1 MGLAHVATADQTDT
15 DLRHGTPFLAD
26 ACCNRLQNSY
36 PDRTFGAI
44 AIDPHS
50 NDGAF
55 QRGDIMTAGRETIR
69 LTVAQAIVRYLMSQ
83 FIEIDGVETRICGGG
98 FGIFGHGNVPCLGE
112 ALFPVHELPL
122 YRGQNEQ
129 SMGFAA
135 AAYSKY
141 HLRKRF
147 MFCTASAGP
156 GTANLLT
163 ASALAHAN
171 RLPMLMLCGDTFLTR
186 LPDPVLQQLEH
197 FGNPTLGL
205 NDAFK
210 AVTRF
215 WDRITHPAQ
224 IIQSLPAALNTMLDP
239 ADCGPA
245 FLALPQDLQGWAYDY
260 PAAFFERRVH
270 RIRRQA
276 PDAAEIADAAKLL
289 SGAKRPMI
297 IAGGGVQYS
306 GAVAELTTF
315 ADAHAIPVVE
325 TIAGRANM
333 VAEHA
338 LNIGPVGVTGS
349 DSANVIA
356 AKADVILAVG
366 TRLQDFTTG
375 SWTAFAKDAKIIAMN
390 VGRHDATKHL
400 SQPVVGDAKLGLVA
414 LGQALEDYVAPTG
427 WTDHARAERVK
438 WDSYVATNVAHGN
451 GPNSYTQ
458 AIGVVNELCDAR
470 DRIVTAAGGL
480 PAEVTANWRTRDI
493 GTVDVEFGFSCMGY
507 EIAGGWGARIA
518 QSELES
524 TADTVVFVGDGSYL
538 LMNSDIYSSV
548 LTQKKLIV
556 LVLDNGGFAVINK
569 LQNNTGNESF
579 NNLIKDCPT
588 VPEPFAVDF
597 EGHARSMGADAVTVA
612 NPAELGE
619 AFKRAK
625 AADKTTVIVMQVDP
639 YDGWTTEGH
648 TWWEVGTAEVSE
660 SATVREKH
668 AEWES
673 ERVKQRQGI

>member
-1 MGLAHVATADQTDT
+1 
-15 DLRHGTPFLAD
+15 
-26 ACCNRLQNSY
+26 
-36 PDRTFGAI
+36 
-44 AIDPHS
+44 
-50 NDGAF
+50 
-55 QRGDIMTAGRETIR
+55 MTAADSTIR
-69 LTVAQAIVRYLMSQ
+69 LTTAQAIVRFLMNQ
-83 FIEIDGVETRICGGG
+83 FIELDGTETRICGGG

-112 ALFPVHELPL
+112 ALYPVRDDLPL

-135 AAYSKY
+135 AAYAKY
-141 HLRKRF
+141 HLRRRF

-197 FGNPTLGL
+197 FGNPALGL

-210 AVTRF
+210 AVTRY

-224 IIQSLPAALNTMLDP
+224 VIQSLPAALATMLDP

-245 FLALPQDLQGWAYDY
+245 FIALPQDVQGWAYDY
-260 PAAFFERRVH
+260 PTAFFARRVH

-276 PDAAEIADAAKLL
+276 PDPAEVADAAAALR
-289 SGAKRPMI
+289 GAARPMI

-306 GAVAELTTF
+306 GAVAELTAF
-315 ADAHAIPVVE
+315 AEAHGIPVVE
-325 TIAGRANM
+325 TIAGRANLL
-333 VAEHA
+333 ADHP
-338 LNIGPVGVTGS
+338 LNIGPIGVTGS
-349 DSANVIA
+349 DSANAIA
-356 AKADVILAVG
+356 ERADVILCVG

-375 SWTAFAKDAKIIAMN
+375 SWTAFARDARLIGVNA
-390 VGRHDATKHL
+390 GRHDAIKHMSL
-400 SQPVVGDAKLGLVA
+400 PVVGDAKLALTA
-414 LGQALEDYVAPTG
+414 LGAALGDYCAPSDWTALAQAERRCWDAYVA
-427 WTDHARAERVK
+427 A
-438 WDSYVATNVAHGN
+438 NVAHGN
-451 GPNSYTQ
+451 RPNSYAQ
-458 AIGVVNELCDAR
+458 AIGVVNALCAPR
-470 DRIVTAAGGL
+470 DRVVTAAGGL

-518 QSELES
+518 QAEREPD
-524 TADTVVFVGDGSYL
+524 ADTIVFVGDGSYL

-548 LTQKKLIV
+548 LTGKKLIV

-569 LQNNTGNESF
+569 LQNNTGQASF
-579 NNLIKDCPT
+579 NNLIADCPT
-588 VPEPFAVDF
+588 VPDPFTVDF
-597 EGHARSMGADAVTVA
+597 ESHARAMGADAVTVA

-619 AFKRAK
+619 AFTRAK

-639 YDGWTTEGH
+639 FEGWTTEGH
-648 TWWEVGTAEVSE
+648 TWWEIGTPQVSDTP
-660 SATVREKH
+660 SVRDKH
-668 AEWES
+668 AEVEAA
-673 ERVKQRQGI
+673 RARQRQGV

>member
-1 MGLAHVATADQTDT
+1 
-15 DLRHGTPFLAD
+15 
-26 ACCNRLQNSY
+26 
-36 PDRTFGAI
+36 
-44 AIDPHS
+44 
-50 NDGAF
+50 
-55 QRGDIMTAGRETIR
+55 MTASGNTIR
-69 LTVAQAIVRYLMSQ
+69 LTVAQAIVRYLMAQ
-83 FIEIDGVETRICGGG
+83 FIEIDGAETRICGGG

-112 ALFPVHELPL
+112 ALYPVQDEMPL
-122 YRGQNEQ
+122 YRGQDEQ

-135 AAYSKY
+135 AAYAKY
-141 HLRKRF
+141 HLRRRL

-205 NDAFK
+205 NDAFR
-210 AVTRF
+210 AVTRY

-224 IIQSLPAALNTMLDP
+224 IIQSLPAALATMLDP

-260 PAAFFERRVH
+260 PETLFDRRVH

-276 PDAAEIADAAKLL
+276 PDVAEVAEAARLLAAAE
-289 SGAKRPMI
+289 RPMI

-306 GAVAELTTF
+306 GAVGDLTAFAE
-315 ADAHAIPVVE
+315 AHDIPVVE

-333 VAEHA
+333 LATHP
-338 LNIGPVGVTGS
+338 LNIGPIGVTGS
-349 DSANVIA
+349 DSANAIA
-356 AKADVILAVG
+356 EAADVVLAVG

-375 SWTAFAKDAKIIAMN
+375 SWTAFAKDARFIGLN
-390 VGRHDATKHL
+390 VGRHDAGKHL
-400 SQPVVGDAKLGLVA
+400 SLPVVGDAKLGLKA
-414 LGQALEDYVAPTG
+414 LGQAMGDYRAPAKWTERAQTERKAWDTYVAQ
-427 WTDHARAERVK
+427 
-438 WDSYVATNVAHGN
+438 NVASGN
-451 GPNSYTQ
+451 RPNSYAQ
-458 AIGVVNELCDAR
+458 AIGIVNDLCDRR
-470 DRIVTAAGGL
+470 DRVVTAAGGL
-480 PAEVTANWRTRDI
+480 PAEVTANWRTLDI

-518 QSELES
+518 QSEQEPGQ
-524 TADTVVFVGDGSYL
+524 DTIVFVGDGSYL

-579 NNLIKDCPT
+579 NNLISDCPT

-597 EGHARSMGADAVTVA
+597 EAHAAAMGADAVTVA

-625 AADKTTVIVMQVDP
+625 ASNKTTVIVMKVDA
-639 YDGWTTEGH
+639 YDGWTDQGH
-648 TWWEVGTAEVSE
+648 TWWEVGTPQVSDSE
-660 SATVREKH
+660 KVTAAHADWEATR
-668 AEWES
+668 A
-673 ERVKQRQGI
+673 KQRQGV